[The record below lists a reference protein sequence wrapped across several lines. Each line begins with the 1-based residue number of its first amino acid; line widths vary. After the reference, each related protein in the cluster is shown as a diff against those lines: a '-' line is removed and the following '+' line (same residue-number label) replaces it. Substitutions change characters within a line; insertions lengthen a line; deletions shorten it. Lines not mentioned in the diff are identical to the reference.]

1 MEYVILITGL
11 ALILMGLYGI
21 MYIKNLLRIVIAFTL
36 FDTGINI
43 VMVTIGYIRNAAAPI
58 LDQMPEAGVTPVIVD
73 PVPQALVLTSIV
85 IGLGVSALMLTY
97 VLKLYEDKKSL
108 DINNFKDLKW

>member
-1 MEYVILITGL
+1 
-11 ALILMGLYGI
+11 
-21 MYIKNLLRIVIAFTL
+21 
-36 FDTGINI
+36 
-43 VMVTIGYIRNAAAPI
+43 
-58 LDQMPEAGVTPVIVD
+58 VD

-108 DINNFKDLKW
+108 DINSFKDLKW

>member
-1 MEYVILITGL
+1 MEYIILITGL

-21 MYIKNLLRIVIAFTL
+21 MYIKNIFRIVIAFAL

-43 VMVTIGYIRNAAAPI
+43 VMVTIGYLRNGMAPI
-58 LDQMPEAGVTPVIVD
+58 LDKMPTEGTTPAIVD

-108 DINNFKDLKW
+108 DINSFKDLKW